1 VTWHPQPLR
10 WGWAK
15 NSEGWA
21 IAEDVSTGEYGVQAE
36 ANETWVPLNV
46 GDWVV
51 QRANGWFEVVK
62 DRDFQNE
69 YEPID

>member
-1 VTWHPQPLR
+1 MPNSDR

-21 IAEDVSTGEYGVQAE
+21 IAEEASTGEYEVQAE
-36 ANETWVPLNV
+36 AGETWTPLNV

-51 QRANGWFEVVK
+51 QRANGRFVVVNEAEF
-62 DRDFQNE
+62 RNE
-69 YEPID
+69 YEPMD